1 MEIKFYISQYI
12 DGDLEIEC
20 KHIHYAF
27 DERFNFEKFP
37 RKKINKLYGRN
48 TRTLRNRKYRT
59 YIWSCIIKPP
69 MGGFLMW
76 KNIGIFK
83 R

>member
-1 MEIKFYISQYI
+1 MKEITVKFYISQYV

-37 RKKINKLYGRN
+37 RQDLINYMAE
-48 TRTLRNRKYRT
+48 
-59 YIWSCIIKPP
+59 IQEHCITENIKP
-69 MGGFLMW
+69 
-76 KNIGIFK
+76 IFEVI
-83 R
+83 

>member
-37 RKKINKLYGRN
+37 RKNLINYMAEIQEHCK
-48 TRTLRNRKYRT
+48 TE
-59 YIWSCIIKPP
+59 
-69 MGGFLMW
+69 
-76 KNIGIFK
+76 NIEPIFEVV
-83 R
+83 